1 MNAENDTKSN
11 EGGGRSTSSVKK
23 LLLAAEIVIAA
34 AAICII
40 AAAALGLHPPRPT
53 EADKP
58 SGVMELSTDAGSEYL
73 SLRDALDK
81 NDAFDAQCPTWI
93 PESYI
98 IKDVSVK
105 SVEYAKKFS
114 ANYHGTKG
122 DLSIKI
128 VYIDSA
134 TAVSSVETLPGS
146 CETVTINGQ
155 DYVFASNADYRKAI
169 WSTGKY
175 SYTILGHVTDD
186 ELTDMIKSITD

>member
-93 PESYI
+93 PEDFKI
-98 IKDVSVK
+98 QSVAAET
-105 SVEYAKKFS
+105 SDSISRFS
-114 ANYHGTKG
+114 ATYAG
-122 DLSIKI
+122 DNRDFTIRILSMGG
-128 VYIDSA
+128 S
-134 TAVSSVETLPGS
+134 VSRISEVLPGS